1 MHCVQTLFLF
11 LLKCQGDKIL
21 MDEETG
27 ESYVTPRE
35 ALRRKELYMLWL
47 TRCRSLQSSEFVHY
61 SLFRF
66 SVVLI
71 TQSVSGFYKA
81 FGQVMM

>member
-1 MHCVQTLFLF
+1 
-11 LLKCQGDKIL
+11 

-35 ALRRKELYMLWL
+35 ALRRRELYMLWL
-47 TRCRSLQSSEFVHY
+47 TRYITPVLLVSRVSSCSL
-61 SLFRF
+61 LRF

-81 FGQVMM
+81 FGQVTAVL

>member
-1 MHCVQTLFLF
+1 
-11 LLKCQGDKIL
+11 

-35 ALRRKELYMLWL
+35 ALRRRELYMLWL
-47 TRCRSLQSSEFVHY
+47 TRYIILSVSRVSSCSL
-61 SLFRF
+61 LRF

-81 FGQVMM
+81 FGQVTAVLSLASLL

>member
-1 MHCVQTLFLF
+1 
-11 LLKCQGDKIL
+11 

-35 ALRRKELYMLWL
+35 ALRRRELYMLWL
-47 TRCRSLQSSEFVHY
+47 TRYITPVLLVSRVSSL
-61 SLFRF
+61 LRF

-81 FGQVMM
+81 FGQVTAVL